1 MNDTGMDE
9 GSQADA
15 DATVRFS
22 DILIELARDESRER
36 VSVGDL
42 FHQLGDRAY
51 GALMLTF
58 ALPNIVPT
66 PPGTSAI
73 TGTPLVFLSARL
85 ALGLQPWLPGFIL
98 YRSMARSDFAV
109 VVNRV
114 MPWLMRTEALL
125 KPRLSF
131 LTARR
136 MDHLTGFV
144 CFCLAVVLA
153 LPIPLANILPAIS
166 ICLFSL
172 GLIERDGV
180 FTLAGF
186 AVAIASIAV
195 AGGVIF
201 AFFKAAVFLLARLIT

>member
-1 MNDTGMDE
+1 MKDKGMDE
-9 GSQADA
+9 GADA

-98 YRSMARSDFAV
+98 NRSMARSDFAV

-144 CFCLAVVLA
+144 CFSLAVVLA